1 MYEYVVS
8 VHHRDRYSLTANT
21 AAEAIKI
28 AQNCAVDNYGN
39 AYLYDATFDVVR
51 VDIPQAGDLTDAGL
65 AGE

>member
-8 VHHRDRYSLTANT
+8 VHHRDTYSLTATT

-28 AQNCAVDNYGN
+28 AQNCAVDNYGG